1 MTVLRAGIDLGG
13 TKIQVVVLDESN
25 EVKGQCRV
33 PTPRDKGPQGVI
45 DTMVDAVKFAISD
58 AAIPNAQLVG
68 VGVGGPGQ
76 IDPVAG
82 TLSGA
87 PNLPDWLGSVQV
99 VEPMRQSLGAPVV
112 LANDVQVAVI
122 AEDQLGAG
130 RDYSSVLGVFCG
142 TGVGGGII
150 INGKLWKGRGA
161 AGEIGHIVVEP
172 NGAMCGCGRRGCME
186 AYAGRASMERKARKM
201 VDDGAKTSLFK
212 IMKEKEK
219 ANLSSSVWDKA
230 LRQNDKVAEQLMDRA
245 VWALG
250 IGVASA
256 INLLDP
262 ECVVIGGGLGS
273 RLGQPFVDSI
283 IEAVQPHLLKVKTPP
298 AIVLAALGDLGG
310 AIGATLLLDG
320 NN

>member
-99 VEPMRQSLGAPVV
+99 VEPMRQSLGAPVL

-256 INLLDP
+256 FNLLDP

-283 IEAVQPHLLKVKTPP
+283 IEAMQPHLLKVKTPP
-298 AIVLAALGDLGG
+298 AITLAALGDLGG

>member
-1 MTVLRAGIDLGG
+1 
-13 TKIQVVVLDESN
+13 
-25 EVKGQCRV
+25 
-33 PTPRDKGPQGVI
+33 
-45 DTMVDAVKFAISD
+45 MVDAVKFAISD

-68 VGVGGPGQ
+68 VGIGGPGQ

-99 VEPMRQSLGAPVV
+99 VEPMQQSLSVPVV

-130 RDYSSVLGVFCG
+130 RHYSSVLGVFCG

-150 INGKLWKGRGA
+150 INGSLWKGRGA
-161 AGEIGHIVVEP
+161 AGEIGHMVVEP

-201 VDDGAKTSLFK
+201 VDDGAKTNLFK

-219 ANLSSSVWDKA
+219 LNLSSSVWEKA

-256 INLLDP
+256 INLLDT

-283 IEAVQPHLLKVKTPP
+283 IEAMQPHLLKVKTPP

-320 NN
+320 KN

>member
-1 MTVLRAGIDLGG
+1 MTMLRAGIDLGG
-13 TKIQVVVLDESN
+13 TKIQVVVLDEGN

-33 PTPRDKGPQGVI
+33 PTPRDNGPQGVI
-45 DTMVDAVKFAISD
+45 DAMIGAVRTAITD
-58 AAIPNAQLVG
+58 AALPDAKLVG
-68 VGVGGPGQ
+68 VGIGGPGQ
-76 IDPVAG
+76 IDPKAG

-87 PNLPDWLGSVQV
+87 PNLPDWLGTVQV
-99 VEPMRQSLGAPVV
+99 VEPMQQSLDAPVA

-150 INGKLWKGRGA
+150 FNGTLWKGRGA
-161 AGEIGHIVVEP
+161 AGEIGHVVVEP

-230 LRQNDKVAEQLMDRA
+230 LRHNDKVAEQLIDRA

-256 INLLDP
+256 VNLLDP

-273 RLGQPFVDSI
+273 RLGQPFVDAV
-283 IEAVQPHLLKVKTPP
+283 IEAMQPHLLKVKTPP
-298 AIVLAALGDLGG
+298 AIVLASLGDLGG

>member
-45 DTMVDAVKFAISD
+45 NTMVDAVKFAISD

-68 VGVGGPGQ
+68 VGIGGPGQ

-99 VEPMRQSLGAPVV
+99 VEPMQQSLSAPVV

-130 RDYSSVLGVFCG
+130 RNYSSVLGVFCG
-142 TGVGGGII
+142 TGIGGGII
-150 INGKLWKGRGA
+150 INGSLWKGRGA
-161 AGEIGHIVVEP
+161 AGEIGHMVVEP

-201 VDDGAKTSLFK
+201 VDDGAKTNLFK

-219 ANLSSSVWDKA
+219 LNLSSSVWEKA

-283 IEAVQPHLLKVKTPP
+283 IEALQPHLLKVKTPP

>member
-1 MTVLRAGIDLGG
+1 MTALRAGIDLGG

-33 PTPRDKGPQGVI
+33 PTPRDNGPQGVI
-45 DTMVDAVKFAISD
+45 DAMIDAVKAAIAD
-58 AAIPNAQLVG
+58 AALPDTKLVG

-87 PNLPDWLGSVQV
+87 PNLPDWLGTVKV
-99 VEPMRQSLGAPVV
+99 VEPMLQSLGAPVV

-161 AGEIGHIVVEP
+161 AGEIGHMVVEP

-230 LRQNDKVAEQLMDRA
+230 LRHNDKVAEQLMDRA

-273 RLGQPFVDSI
+273 RLGQPFVDAI
-283 IEAVQPHLLKVKTPP
+283 IDAMQPHLLKVKTPP
-298 AIVLAALGDLGG
+298 AIVLASLGDLGG